1 MIRSVSKCENP
12 RRESDGLW
20 CEAVRFTLQLPTDR
34 VSQGEEFVGAEAIA
48 EMARAAERAGFDAA
62 FVTDHPAPEDRWL
75 RSGGHQA
82 LDPFVALSFVAAA
95 TTRLRVQTHVLVAA
109 YRNPFLAAKAI
120 ASLDVLSRGRVIVGL
135 AAGYLEPEFAALG
148 VDYAE
153 RNELTDEAILAMKR
167 IWSGESLSLEGR
179 HFRAAAHTVLPRPLQ
194 RPHPPIWIGGNSQR
208 AMRRAVELGDGWLPF
223 PAPARMAKYTHT
235 APLESEA
242 DLAAALDQ
250 LRALT
255 ARAGRDP
262 LDVCAAPFEM
272 AYGAKELPP
281 SSQLLDT
288 AERFAALGV
297 GWLILTPPAR
307 TRAEFLD
314 GVARLGA
321 EVIAKLGSGAP

>member
-1 MIRSVSKCENP
+1 
-12 RRESDGLW
+12 
-20 CEAVRFTLQLPTDR
+20 VRFTLQLPTDR
-34 VSQGEEFVGAEAIA
+34 VRQGEEFVSAEAIA

-120 ASLDVLSRGRVIVGL
+120 ATLDVLSRGRVIVGV

-153 RNELTDEAILAMKR
+153 RNELTDETLVTMKR
-167 IWSGESLSLEGR
+167 IWSGESLSVEGR
-179 HFRAAAHTVLPRPLQ
+179 HFRAAGHTVLPRPVQ
-194 RPHPPIWIGGNSQR
+194 QPHPPLWIGGNSRR
-208 AMRRAVELGDGWLPF
+208 AMRRAVEHGDGWLPF
-223 PAPARMAKYTHT
+223 PAPARMAKVTHT
-235 APLESEA
+235 APMEGEA
-242 DLAAALDQ
+242 DLAAALGQ
-250 LRALT
+250 LRELS
-255 ARAGRDP
+255 ARAGRAP
-262 LDVCAAPFEM
+262 LEVCAAPFEL

-281 SSQLLDT
+281 SSQLLDS
-288 AERFAALGV
+288 AGRFASLGI

-321 EVIAKLGSGAP
+321 EVIAKLGSGAA